1 MHHPRESW
9 ECVPSLLNFWLWSVV
24 YLMNQKSLSGHLSA
38 EDASALVN
46 RNTPINMALVINV
59 NTPVNRALVNRNTP
73 VNRALGNRRK
83 RLNMCHF
90 GVSSPPSIVK

>member
-1 MHHPRESW
+1 MGVCSEPAALLVVVS
-9 ECVPSLLNFWLWSVV
+9 SLFDE
-24 YLMNQKSLSGHLSA
+24 QKITKRSFIITA

-46 RNTPINMALVINV
+46 MNTPINMALVINV

-90 GVSSPPSIVK
+90 GV

>member
-1 MHHPRESW
+1 M
-9 ECVPSLLNFWLWSVV
+9 
-24 YLMNQKSLSGHLSA
+24 
-38 EDASALVN
+38 
-46 RNTPINMALVINV
+46 NTPINMALVINV

-90 GVSSPPSIVK
+90 GV